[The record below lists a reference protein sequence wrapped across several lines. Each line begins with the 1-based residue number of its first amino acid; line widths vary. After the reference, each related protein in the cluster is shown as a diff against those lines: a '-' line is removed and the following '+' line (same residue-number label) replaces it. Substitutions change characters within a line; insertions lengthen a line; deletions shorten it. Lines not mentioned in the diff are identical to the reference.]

1 VTPEF
6 LTPEQAAA
14 FLQLPSVRAF
24 YDWRKRHN
32 VPNRGLGRALRVYRS
47 DLVRPSSPATV
58 DFRALGQ
65 VAARGGR

>member
-1 VTPEF
+1 
-6 LTPEQAAA
+6 
-14 FLQLPSVRAF
+14 VRAF

-58 DFRALGQ
+58 DFSALGQ